1 MAFNPL
7 GLLSRYG
14 FAPAFDD
21 SAYPQPLQPPRGL
34 LASASP
40 TMLAF
45 NQPPQG
51 AALEGGSSSHPPR
64 ALVKRSP
71 PSLDVPLPPTRP
83 AEFSQPATS
92 DGATSPTPEAESEG
106 EASTGGIDS
115 VANGLKNLYGAGGP
129 GDPLI
134 SIGMGLLSRRGVGPG
149 LAQGMQNIATMSEIA
164 NQQKRQ
170 ESLDKLAAERENRQL
185 AWQDYLKGRQTE
197 QDALDA
203 KRFEADQAYRTQTLG
218 LAGARLNEPELQE
231 KRIGPGQAQKF
242 WIKPGETS
250 GTPFGEPYAVA
261 NPEDGLL
268 SGDAVTSMANRIL
281 AGEKNVTTGLGRG
294 AQGAENIKRVQEEIA
309 RRNPEA
315 GAILGKQIEAL
326 GQGAEAR
333 TLGTQEANAVS
344 AGTEALGALNI
355 GREQSAKLS
364 RGKYVPVNMAIQ
376 AWQKGTSNPELA
388 SFGRAMHTI
397 ANTYARAVNPKG
409 LPHEKVVE
417 DTVKSLSSAQ
427 GPEALN
433 AMLDVME
440 QEINMAQKSPAQAR
454 QTLKSLREGNT
465 PATTSPTR
473 QNFPSWSIE
482 P

>member
-40 TMLAF
+40 MMLAI
-45 NQPPQG
+45 NQRPQG
-51 AALEGGSSSHPPR
+51 VAIEGGSSSHPPR
-64 ALVKRSP
+64 AVAKP
-71 PSLDVPLPPTRP
+71 TSLDIPLPPPRP

-92 DGATSPTPEAESEG
+92 DSAASPTPDAQPEG
-106 EASTGGIDS
+106 EPSTGGFDS

-134 SIGMGLLSRRGVGPG
+134 SIGMGLLSQRGVGRG
-149 LAQGMQNIATMSEIA
+149 LAAGMQNMAAMSEIA
-164 NQQKRQ
+164 NQRQ
-170 ESLDKLAAERENRQL
+170 RQATLDKLALERENRQI
-185 AWQDYLKGRQTE
+185 AWQNYLKTRQAD

-203 KRFEADQAYRTQTLG
+203 KRFDADQAYRTQSLG
-218 LAGARLNEPELQE
+218 LSGARLNEPQLQE

-242 WIKPGETS
+242 WIKPGETE
-250 GTPFGEPYAVA
+250 GVPFGQPYAVN

-268 SGDAVTSMANRIL
+268 SSEAVDSMAGRIL
-281 AGEKNVTTGLGRG
+281 AGEKNVMTGLGRG
-294 AQGAENIKRVQEEIA
+294 AQGAENIRRVQEA
-309 RRNPEA
+309 VAKRNPEA
-315 GAILGKQIEAL
+315 GAILNKQIEAL

-333 TLGTQEANAVS
+333 TLGTQEANAIS
-344 AGTEALGALNI
+344 AGTEALGALQI
-355 GREQSAKLS
+355 GRDVSAKLS
-364 RGKYVPVNMAIQ
+364 RGNYVPVNMAIQ

-388 SFGRAMHTI
+388 AYGRAMHTI

-427 GPEALN
+427 GPDALN
-433 AMLDVME
+433 AMLDVM
-440 QEINMAQKSPAQAR
+440 QREIEMAQKSPAQAR
-454 QTLKSLREGNT
+454 QTLKDLREGKT
-465 PATTSPTR
+465 PATSTTTR
-473 QNFPSWSIE
+473 PNFPSWSIE